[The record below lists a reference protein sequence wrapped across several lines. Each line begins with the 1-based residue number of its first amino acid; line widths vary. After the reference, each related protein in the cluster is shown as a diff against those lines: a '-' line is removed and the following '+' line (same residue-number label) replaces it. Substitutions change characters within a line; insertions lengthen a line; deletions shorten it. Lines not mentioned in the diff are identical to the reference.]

1 MSAGQVSMEQMSD
14 RIISVG
20 RMLMDKMSFGQISVA
35 QPFGNKYVGQM
46 SLH

>member
-1 MSAGQVSMEQMSD
+1 MSAGQMSMEQM
-14 RIISVG
+14 SVG

-46 SLH
+46 SVH